1 MMTAELTV
9 QHNPDRN
16 RFEIWIGEY
25 LAELVYTLKDGVI
38 TFTHTGVPPALE
50 GRGLG
55 SKLARAGLEYARQN
69 GLKVVSTCWFI
80 NGYLDRN
87 LEYQDLLKKN

>member
-1 MMTAELTV
+1 MLEELTV
-9 QHNPDRN
+9 QHNRDRS
-16 RFEIWIGEY
+16 RFEIQIGEH
-25 LAELVYTLKDGVI
+25 LAELDYTLQDGVI

-50 GRGLG
+50 GKGLG
-55 SKLARAGLEYARQN
+55 SKLARAGLEYARVN

-87 LEYQDLLKKN
+87 LEYQDLLK

>member
-9 QHNPDRN
+9 QHNTDRN
-16 RFEIWIGEY
+16 RFEIWVGEH
-25 LAELVYTLKDGVI
+25 LAELDYTLNDGVI
-38 TFTHTGVPPALE
+38 TFTHTGVPAALE

-55 SKLARAGLEYARQN
+55 SKLARAGLEYARTN
-69 GLKVVSTCWFI
+69 GLRVVSTCWFI

-87 LEYQDLLKKN
+87 LEYQDLLK

>member
-1 MMTAELTV
+1 MMTAECTV
-9 QHNPDRN
+9 QHYPELN
-16 RFEIWIGEY
+16 RFEIRIGEY
-25 LAELVYTLKDGVI
+25 VAELLYTLKDGVI

-55 SKLARAGLEYARQN
+55 SKLARAGLEYARQH

-87 LEYQDLLKKN
+87 LEYQDLLKTN

>member
-1 MMTAELTV
+1 MMAAELTV
-9 QHNPDRN
+9 QHNREDN
-16 RFEIWIGEY
+16 RFEIQVEGH
-25 LAELVYTLKDGVI
+25 LAELDYTLNGGVI
-38 TFTHTGVPPALE
+38 TFTHTGVPVALE

-55 SKLARAGLEYARQN
+55 SKLARAGLDYARAN

-87 LEYQDLLKKN
+87 LEYQDLLK

>member
-9 QHNPDRN
+9 LHNQDRN
-16 RFEIWIGEY
+16 RFEIWVGER
-25 LAELVYTLKDGVI
+25 LAELDYTLNGGVI
-38 TFTHTGVPPALE
+38 TFTHTGVPAELE

-55 SKLARAGLEYARQN
+55 SKLARAGLDYARVH

-87 LEYQDLLKKN
+87 LEYQDLLK